1 MEIESLFF
9 FFISKIHPKPAVY
22 FESLRKTERV
32 SSRANIVCLRD
43 YFIHCADIR
52 HTAQNNFAEGIGI
65 LPVLGR
71 LYFLKNTWGINV
83 LS

>member
-32 SSRANIVCLRD
+32 YPAYFYRRDFLISSTAPIFGTPHKIILRRVLAYCRFWED
-43 YFIHCADIR
+43 FI
-52 HTAQNNFAEGIGI
+52 F
-65 LPVLGR
+65 
-71 LYFLKNTWGINV
+71 
-83 LS
+83 